1 LLTDCATLVFAGT
14 REDTCPM
21 AIDHLLE
28 QLLDRI
34 RHDPDLRR
42 QLAQLLFGRELAQL
56 ADQLAQLAS
65 LSRSLAESTQQ
76 GFQLLA
82 ERSSLVERE
91 LATLR
96 RVVGELAEQQRA
108 TTAQIAALT
117 ERMERVEGQIA
128 ALTER
133 MERVEGQIAALTERM
148 ERVEGQIAALTER
161 MERVEGQI
169 AALTERMERVEQQ
182 QTATTEQIRQLTERM
197 ERVEQQQA
205 ATTAQIQLL
214 AAQVSEL
221 VEMTRR
227 HEDSIGQLRGWYLES
242 KARDRAPAVF
252 GPWLER
258 VRLAPVDEIRRR
270 VLPVLGKEGLR
281 RILAADVI
289 VSGRADDLPNAPT
302 VWLVVEVSAVVDP
315 SDVARAL
322 ERAALLRQV
331 TENVIPVVWG
341 PQLTEEARYLAEEQA
356 LVVVRD
362 GALEGW
368 EAALQRWVA
377 TG

>member
-1 LLTDCATLVFAGT
+1 LLTDCATPVFPGT
-14 REDTCPM
+14 REDTRPM

-65 LSRSLAESTQQ
+65 LVRSLAESTQQ

-108 TTAQIAALT
+108 TTA
-117 ERMERVEGQIA
+117 QIA

>member
-1 LLTDCATLVFAGT
+1 LLTDCATPAFPGT
-14 REDTCPM
+14 REDTRPM

-65 LSRSLAESTQQ
+65 LVRSLAESTQQ

-108 TTAQIAALT
+108 TTA
-117 ERMERVEGQIA
+117 
-128 ALTER
+128 
-133 MERVEGQIAALTERM
+133 QIAALTERM

-289 VSGRADDLPNAPT
+289 VSGRADDLPNTPT

>member
-1 LLTDCATLVFAGT
+1 MLTDCATLVFAGT
-14 REDTCPM
+14 REDTRPM

-65 LSRSLAESTQQ
+65 LVRSLAESTQQ

-108 TTAQIAALT
+108 TTA
-117 ERMERVEGQIA
+117 
-128 ALTER
+128 
-133 MERVEGQIAALTERM
+133 
-148 ERVEGQIAALTER
+148 
-161 MERVEGQI
+161 QI

>member
-1 LLTDCATLVFAGT
+1 
-14 REDTCPM
+14 M
-21 AIDHLLE
+21 AIDHFLE
-28 QLLDRI
+28 QLLDRL

-56 ADQLAQLAS
+56 ADQLAELAG
-65 LSRSLAESTQQ
+65 LVRSLAESTQQ

-82 ERSSLVERE
+82 ERFSLVERE

-117 ERMERVEGQIA
+117 ERMERVEGQIS

-133 MERVEGQIAALTERM
+133 MERVEQQIAALTDRM
-148 ERVEGQIAALTER
+148 ERVEQ
-161 MERVEGQI
+161 QI

-182 QTATTEQIRQLTERM
+182 IAALTDRMERVEQQQAATTEQIRQLTERM

-289 VSGRADDLPNAPT
+289 VTGRADDLPNAPT

-341 PQLTEEARYLAEEQA
+341 PQLTDEARYLAEEQA

>member
-1 LLTDCATLVFAGT
+1 LLTNCATLVFAGT
-14 REDTCPM
+14 REDTRPM

-65 LSRSLAESTQQ
+65 LVRSLAESTQQ

-117 ERMERVEGQIA
+117 ERMERVGA
-128 ALTER
+128 ATTATTE
-133 MERVEGQIAALTERM
+133 Q
-148 ERVEGQIAALTER
+148 
-161 MERVEGQI
+161 
-169 AALTERMERVEQQ
+169 QQ

-289 VSGRADDLPNAPT
+289 VSGRADDLPNTPT

>member
-1 LLTDCATLVFAGT
+1 MILLTADRRPCGYRFHSSWFTPASPDLLQPVTVRWVSDHERQDPVHLLTDCATLVFAGT
-14 REDTCPM
+14 REDTRPM

-65 LSRSLAESTQQ
+65 LVRSLAESTQQ

-108 TTAQIAALT
+108 TTA
-117 ERMERVEGQIA
+117 
-128 ALTER
+128 
-133 MERVEGQIAALTERM
+133 
-148 ERVEGQIAALTER
+148 
-161 MERVEGQI
+161 QI

>member
-1 LLTDCATLVFAGT
+1 
-14 REDTCPM
+14 M

-65 LSRSLAESTQQ
+65 LVRSLAESTQQ

-117 ERMERVEGQIA
+117 ERMERVES
-128 ALTER
+128 
-133 MERVEGQIAALTERM
+133 
-148 ERVEGQIAALTER
+148 QIAALTER

>member
-1 LLTDCATLVFAGT
+1 
-14 REDTCPM
+14 M

-65 LSRSLAESTQQ
+65 LVRSLAESTQQ

-108 TTAQIAALT
+108 TTA
-117 ERMERVEGQIA
+117 
-128 ALTER
+128 
-133 MERVEGQIAALTERM
+133 
-148 ERVEGQIAALTER
+148 
-161 MERVEGQI
+161 QI

>member
-1 LLTDCATLVFAGT
+1 
-14 REDTCPM
+14 
-21 AIDHLLE
+21 
-28 QLLDRI
+28 
-34 RHDPDLRR
+34 
-42 QLAQLLFGRELAQL
+42 
-56 ADQLAQLAS
+56 
-65 LSRSLAESTQQ
+65 
-76 GFQLLA
+76 
-82 ERSSLVERE
+82 
-91 LATLR
+91 
-96 RVVGELAEQQRA
+96 
-108 TTAQIAALT
+108 
-117 ERMERVEGQIA
+117 
-128 ALTER
+128 
-133 MERVEGQIAALTERM
+133 
-148 ERVEGQIAALTER
+148 
-161 MERVEGQI
+161 
-169 AALTERMERVEQQ
+169 MERVEQQ

>member
-1 LLTDCATLVFAGT
+1 MLTDCATLVFAGT
-14 REDTCPM
+14 REDTRPM

-65 LSRSLAESTQQ
+65 LVRSLAESTQQ

-108 TTAQIAALT
+108 TTA
-117 ERMERVEGQIA
+117 
-128 ALTER
+128 
-133 MERVEGQIAALTERM
+133 
-148 ERVEGQIAALTER
+148 QIAALTER

>member
-1 LLTDCATLVFAGT
+1 LLTDCATPVFPGT
-14 REDTCPM
+14 REDTRPM

-65 LSRSLAESTQQ
+65 LVRSLAESTQQ

-108 TTAQIAALT
+108 TTA
-117 ERMERVEGQIA
+117 
-128 ALTER
+128 
-133 MERVEGQIAALTERM
+133 QIAALTERM

>member
-1 LLTDCATLVFAGT
+1 LLTDCATPAFPGT
-14 REDTCPM
+14 REDTRPM

-65 LSRSLAESTQQ
+65 LVRSLAESTQQ

-108 TTAQIAALT
+108 TTA
-117 ERMERVEGQIA
+117 
-128 ALTER
+128 
-133 MERVEGQIAALTERM
+133 QIAALTERM

>member
-1 LLTDCATLVFAGT
+1 
-14 REDTCPM
+14 M

-65 LSRSLAESTQQ
+65 LVRSLAESTQQ

-108 TTAQIAALT
+108 TTA
-117 ERMERVEGQIA
+117 
-128 ALTER
+128 
-133 MERVEGQIAALTERM
+133 
-148 ERVEGQIAALTER
+148 
-161 MERVEGQI
+161 QI

-281 RILAADVI
+281 RIMAADVI

-302 VWLVVEVSAVVDP
+302 VWLVVEVSAVVDR

>member
-1 LLTDCATLVFAGT
+1 
-14 REDTCPM
+14 M

-28 QLLDRI
+28 QLLDRL

-42 QLAQLLFGRELAQL
+42 QLAQLLFGRELTQL
-56 ADQLAQLAS
+56 ADQLAELAS
-65 LSRSLAESTQQ
+65 LVRSLAESTQQ

-82 ERSSLVERE
+82 ERLTLVERE

-96 RVVGELAEQQRA
+96 RVVGDLAEQQRA

-117 ERMERVEGQIA
+117 DRMERVE
-128 ALTER
+128 E
-133 MERVEGQIAALTERM
+133 
-148 ERVEGQIAALTER
+148 
-161 MERVEGQI
+161 
-169 AALTERMERVEQQ
+169 
-182 QTATTEQIRQLTERM
+182 
-197 ERVEQQQA
+197 QQA

-221 VEMTRR
+221 VQIARR

-289 VSGRADDLPNAPT
+289 VTGRVDDLPNAPT
-302 VWLVVEVSAVVDP
+302 VWLVVEVSTVVDP
-315 SDVARAL
+315 SDVVRAL

-341 PQLTEEARYLAEEQA
+341 PQLTDEARYLAEEQA

-368 EAALQRWVA
+368 EAALQRWVT

>member
-1 LLTDCATLVFAGT
+1 LLTDCATLVFPGT
-14 REDTCPM
+14 REDTRPM

-65 LSRSLAESTQQ
+65 LVRSLAESTQQ

-117 ERMERVEGQIA
+117 ERMERA
-128 ALTER
+128 
-133 MERVEGQIAALTERM
+133 
-148 ERVEGQIAALTER
+148 
-161 MERVEGQI
+161 
-169 AALTERMERVEQQ
+169 EQQ